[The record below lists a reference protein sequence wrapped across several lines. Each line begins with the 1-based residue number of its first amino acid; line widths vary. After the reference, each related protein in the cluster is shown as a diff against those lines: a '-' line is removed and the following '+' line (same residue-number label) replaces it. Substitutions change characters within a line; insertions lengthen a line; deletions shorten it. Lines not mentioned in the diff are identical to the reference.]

1 MDGYGRLRSEWVKH
15 QRNDNKMYK
24 TQVEPRAAG
33 KRVFTGC
40 KVDMYMYTCLEHLFP
55 SKAAL
60 MLQYSQ
66 QDGW

>member
-1 MDGYGRLRSEWVKH
+1 
-15 QRNDNKMYK
+15 MYK
-24 TQVEPRAAG
+24 TQVEPWAAG

-40 KVDMYMYTCLEHLFP
+40 KVDMYMYTYLEHLFP

-66 QDGW
+66 QDGWWQR